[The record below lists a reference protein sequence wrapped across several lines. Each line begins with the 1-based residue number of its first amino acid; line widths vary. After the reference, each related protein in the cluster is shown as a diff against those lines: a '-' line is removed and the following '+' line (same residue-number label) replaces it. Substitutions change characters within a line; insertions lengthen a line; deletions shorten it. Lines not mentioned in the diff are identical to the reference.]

1 MKDISFQDCVEF
13 QDCFLFDETFSPF
26 EKVGDF
32 RNYYPRV
39 LLGEIGGL
47 LNLSCKLARSTNI
60 YDEEIKDECADI
72 FIYLLLFGRMLEIH
86 DQKPVFGL
94 ISKHWSDPVTTA
106 LTEEGYYLQC
116 EEMMEKVLCFLKPG
130 REHFY
135 NENFFYEI
143 FSLIQQASKFIT
155 KIDWQHVVN
164 KFHHHV
170 VHTHTSVN
178 HFTLDGLYKGSFRIN
193 IDSLL
198 HFTFRVGIELPEKRI
213 DFLKRMKVA
222 QSAFWPAPS
231 PENRIKSTSA

>member
-1 MKDISFQDCVEF
+1 
-13 QDCFLFDETFSPF
+13 
-26 EKVGDF
+26 VGDF

-60 YDEEIKDECADI
+60 YDDEIKDECADV

-94 ISKHWSDPVTTA
+94 IRKHWSDPVTA
-106 LTEEGYYLQC
+106 VLTEEDYYHRC
-116 EEMMEKVLCFLKPG
+116 EEMMENVLCFLKPG
-130 REHFY
+130 RECCY
-135 NENFFYEI
+135 NESYFYEI
-143 FSLIQQASKFIT
+143 FSSIQQVSKFIT
-155 KIDWQHVVN
+155 KLDWQHIVN
-164 KFHHHV
+164 KFHQHV
-170 VHTHTSVN
+170 VHTHTGVN

-198 HFTFRVGIELPEKRI
+198 QFTSRVGIELPEKRI

-222 QSAFWPAPS
+222 QSAFWPAHS
-231 PENRIKSTSA
+231 LGSGIKSANA